1 MKKFKLF
8 ALVFAIMLSAT
19 GLGLLFG
26 AKQPATTQVK
36 ANTGDETGITATWN
50 GWEYTLDEENNA
62 IILSQYT
69 GSETNVTILATATI
83 NSKTYKVWYGKTT
96 SNVSDIG
103 VSANVST
110 GTITSLSFALGE
122 NGEKVKF
129 PSNCYNLFTS
139 NKLTRLDLTNVDTSQ
154 TVNMSSMFK
163 GSYMLESIILK
174 GIDTSNVTDMSRMF
188 STGDGMKISELD
200 LSGFNTS
207 NVVDMSGMFEY
218 SDKLKSLNLSSFNTQ
233 KVKKLTGMFR
243 WCFKLTNLILP
254 VGFGSACED
263 MSGMFEF
270 CFSIKTFDLT
280 NLDTSSATSVAGM
293 FAGCMNIEKVIFKD
307 FYMRNELK
315 TEGQTDWD
323 YEWDTSAGEKSIL
336 ASIDQSQF
344 NMLNAMYKIGIEFK
358 SMSLP
363 KVEYIATTIPNNI
376 FLNKFAESIVSLNL
390 AGVDVDGNNSIATS
404 TSKLTSMR
412 GMFKGCSK
420 LESIDLSNFNTTNT
434 TDMAEMFKDCSYLT
448 SINLSNFNTTNTTNM
463 AEMFK
468 NCQRLTKLDVS
479 RFNTSKVVD
488 MSNMFY
494 DVENVTKLDLSNFD
508 TSKVQ
513 NMAGMFASLWG
524 VTTIGYSKNDDV
536 VLGERFTTAKV
547 TNVAGMFGYNVT
559 LTTLDISKFDLS
571 KLVAP
576 TATDSIEGANMMF
589 SMCGKLAKIKTPTAI
604 SQTVEIDLPNG
615 KWMEE
620 SGNGETLYQTLPA
633 GDMTIVLIPNKY
645 FAFNYVSDETY
656 GATLV
661 AQNNGFADVFGLYDG
676 DAYTIEITGMDK
688 TTGDYT
694 MNITSYIGSRSDVI
708 IPAYVK
714 VTIGDMQ
721 ITAIVKVACATDS
734 TSFFGDKANNITSLK
749 FGASVD
755 PDNSIVQCTGLSK
768 ILSGLTTLTKLD
780 LNRLEITDGSEDL
793 SNVFNDCG
801 ALKNIKMPKT
811 LKNTTTLNDTGL
823 KGLENWYYVAS
834 GSASHGQNVI
844 GTNAISVYAN
854 NILSTDGSKTYEQ
867 LNKVFSGEAD
877 APLTPSTGV
886 VVDVILPV
894 ACITLVLANVCALA
908 FAGKKKK
915 QF

>member
-163 GSYMLESIILK
+163 GSYMLESIVLK

-363 KVEYIATTIPNNI
+363 KVEYIATTIPNSV

-434 TDMAEMFKDCSYLT
+434 T
-448 SINLSNFNTTNTTNM
+448 NM
-463 AEMFK
+463 AEMFE

-508 TSKVQ
+508 TSNVK

-547 TNVAGMFGYNVT
+547 TNVAGMFAYNVT

-571 KLVAP
+571 NLVAP
-576 TATDSIEGANMMF
+576 MATDLLEGANMMLD
-589 SMCGKLAKIKTPTAI
+589 MCVKLAKIKTPTAI
-604 SQTVEIDLPNG
+604 SQTVEIALPNG

-620 SGNGETLYQTLPA
+620 SGDGETLYQTMPA

-656 GATLV
+656 GDTLV
-661 AQNNGFADVFGLYDG
+661 AQDNGVADVFGLYDG
-676 DAYTIEITGMDK
+676 DAYTIEIGMDE
-688 TTGDYT
+688 TGSNYVMT
-694 MNITSYIGSRSDVI
+694 LTGYIGSRSNVT
-708 IPAYVK
+708 IPAYVN
-714 VTIGDMQ
+714 VIAGEDMQ

-755 PDNSIVQCTGLSK
+755 PDNTTVKCNGLSKVLTGLSN
-768 ILSGLTTLTKLD
+768 LTTLD

-793 SNVFNDCG
+793 SNVFNGCG

-877 APLTPSTGV
+877 SPSTPSTGV

>member
-139 NKLTRLDLTNVDTSQ
+139 NKLTSLDLTNVDTSQ

-174 GIDTSNVTDMSRMF
+174 GIDTSNVTDMSHMF
-188 STGDGMKISELD
+188 STGDGMEISELD

-233 KVKKLTGMFR
+233 KVKKLTGMFKY
-243 WCFKLTNLILP
+243 CFKLTNLILP

-263 MSGMFEF
+263 MSGMFEG
-270 CFSIKTFDLT
+270 CLSIKTFDLT

-307 FYMRNELK
+307 FYMRNEFK

-363 KVEYIATTIPNNI
+363 KVEYIATTIPNSV

-434 TDMAEMFKDCSYLT
+434 T
-448 SINLSNFNTTNTTNM
+448 NM
-463 AEMFK
+463 AEMFE

-479 RFNTSKVVD
+479 RFKTSKVVD

-536 VLGERFTTAKV
+536 VLGEGFTTAKV
-547 TNVAGMFGYNVT
+547 NNVAGMFAYNVT

-604 SQTVEIDLPNG
+604 SQTVEIALPNG
-615 KWMEE
+615 KWMEKD
-620 SGNGETLYQTLPA
+620 SDGSTQYQTMPA

-656 GATLV
+656 GDTLV
-661 AQNNGFADVFGLYDG
+661 AQDNGVADVFGLYDG
-676 DAYTIEITGMDK
+676 DAYTIEIGMDE
-688 TTGDYT
+688 TGSNYVMT
-694 MNITSYIGSRSDVI
+694 LTGYIGSRSNVT
-708 IPAYVK
+708 IPAYVN
-714 VTIGDMQ
+714 VIAGEDMQ

-755 PDNSIVQCTGLSK
+755 PDNTTVKCNGLSKVLTGLSN
-768 ILSGLTTLTKLD
+768 LTTLD

-793 SNVFNDCG
+793 SNVFNDCS

-877 APLTPSTGV
+877 SPSTPSTGV

-894 ACITLVLANVCALA
+894 ASITLVLANVCALA